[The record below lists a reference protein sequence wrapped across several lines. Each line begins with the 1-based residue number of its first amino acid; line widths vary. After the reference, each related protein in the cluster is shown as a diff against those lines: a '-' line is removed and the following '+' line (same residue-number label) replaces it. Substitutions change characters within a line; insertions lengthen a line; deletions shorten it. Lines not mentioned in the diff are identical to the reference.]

1 MKSKDISMNI
11 LLLDRYITERVIQ
24 LRKEKKVKI
33 SKLAEILNTEESFI
47 RKIEAYANKYNIHH
61 LFLLASYFKVSISEF
76 FPSKDNFKEIKYSE
90 EYKSFEEIYNVMKTE
105 IEIKRNKGD
114 K

>member
-1 MKSKDISMNI
+1 MSYTENATNI

-24 LRKEKKVKI
+24 LRKEKNIKV
-33 SKLAEILNTEESFI
+33 SKLAEVLDTEESFI

-61 LFLLASYFKVSISEF
+61 LFLLASYFKVSINEF
-76 FPSKDNFKEIKYSE
+76 FPNENNFKITKYSKD
-90 EYKSFEEIYNVMKTE
+90 YKSFEEIYNVMKTE
-105 IEIKRNKGD
+105 IKIKRKKGG